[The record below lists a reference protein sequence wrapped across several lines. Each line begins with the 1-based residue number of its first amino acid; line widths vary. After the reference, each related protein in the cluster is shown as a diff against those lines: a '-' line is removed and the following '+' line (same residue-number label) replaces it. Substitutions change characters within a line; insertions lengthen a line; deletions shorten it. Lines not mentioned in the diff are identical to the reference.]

1 MTYALLNA
9 LFGKSVDTS
18 GEALL
23 VIAFFVGIALA
34 WLATRSW

>member
-18 GEALL
+18 EEAFL
-23 VIAFFVGIALA
+23 VIVFFVVVALV
-34 WLATRSW
+34 WISRSKW